1 MLHARQRKNSDSGPS
16 INLGN
21 MSSPLPFSSG
31 RSAASTAASHQTLR
45 RISVYGCVVV
55 ALTVAYLVLAAPGA
69 GPAAAPSG
77 QAAAPVASAQAQPQ
91 QPQQQQQQ
99 QQPNDKQPL
108 LAPPNAHLHVGPLA
122 RAQCPADAFPASQ
135 YVLMVDA
142 GSTGSRIHVYKFSHC
157 ISTRTFQSLGGLV
170 LDDELFE
177 QVKPGLSSYPTD
189 PAKAA
194 RSLDVLLD
202 KAKARV
208 PVELW
213 GCTPI
218 AVKATAG
225 LRLIGAEKSEAIL
238 SAIRVRLETV
248 YPFNV
253 VKGDGISV
261 MDGKDEGVFAWIT
274 VNYLR
279 NSIGADAKA
288 ASAAIMDLGGGSTQI
303 VFEPKSSITLV
314 EGDHRTEINFGGKD
328 YVLYQHSFLGYG
340 LMEGRRKV
348 LEAAISKLD
357 SKLSCLGTDA
367 TMPVKKPGDA
377 GVSGKVQGDVEIIG
391 TNEGFDV
398 CEKFVSGNL
407 FDKDA
412 KLCKVGNAD
421 TCSWD
426 GVYMPKLHNSFEGDI
441 YAFSY
446 FYDRIA
452 DLGVLKKG
460 NAEDGFEFT
469 ITEVETLAISVCKA
483 IDGDEASKK
492 SLPETVLK
500 AMNKEPGLCLDLGFI
515 YHMLKT
521 GYELSSTRA
530 LKTAK
535 KIKGVE
541 TGWCL
546 GAAIHLADSM
556 MGGNDGA
563 AGVCR
568 A

>member
-1 MLHARQRKNSDSGPS
+1 MAFPRQRKLSDSGPS

-21 MSSPLPFSSG
+21 MTSSSSLPFSSSPRG
-31 RSAASTAASHQTLR
+31 SNSAHLTLR
-45 RISVYGCVVV
+45 RISVYGCLVV
-55 ALTVAYLVLAAPGA
+55 AVTVLYLLVSSPGGSSKTDTRKPLTLSSTSFLPPPRL
-69 GPAAAPSG
+69 GP
-77 QAAAPVASAQAQPQ
+77 
-91 QPQQQQQQ
+91 
-99 QQPNDKQPL
+99 
-108 LAPPNAHLHVGPLA
+108 HA
-122 RAQCPADAFPASQ
+122 RAQCPAGSTPASQ

-157 ISTRTFQSLGGLV
+157 IDATGVSLGGLV

-177 QVKPGLSSYPTD
+177 QVKPGLSSYPND
-189 PAKAA
+189 PLKAA
-194 RSLDVLLD
+194 ASLDVLLD

-213 GCTPI
+213 ACTPV

-225 LRLIGAEKSEAIL
+225 LRLIGAEKSDAIL
-238 SAIRVRLETV
+238 KAIRERLETV

-253 VKGDGISV
+253 VKGDGIAV

-279 NSIGADAKA
+279 NSIGAASKT

-303 VFEPKSSITLV
+303 VFEPKNSITLID
-314 EGDHRTEINFGGKD
+314 GDHKTEINFGGKD

-377 GVSGKVQGDVEIIG
+377 GVSDKAAGDVEIIG

-407 FDKDA
+407 FDKDT
-412 KLCKVGNAD
+412 KLCKVGGAD
-421 TCSWD
+421 SCSWD
-426 GVYMPKLHNSFEGDI
+426 GVYMPKLHQAFDGDI

-460 NAEDGFEFT
+460 NAEDGYEFT
-469 ITEVETLAISVCKA
+469 ITEVETLAVTVCKA
-483 IDGDEASKK
+483 IDGDEVAKK
-492 SLPETVLK
+492 GLSETVLK
-500 AMNKEPGLCLDLGFI
+500 AVNKEPGLCLDLGFI

-521 GYELSSTRA
+521 GYELPISKA

-556 MGGNDGA
+556 MSGNEGVG
-563 AGVCR
+563 GVCR
-568 A
+568 S